1 VEPVLH
7 RVERIIM
14 SHKLDGILEVAAPDP
29 NEAAASHVLHE
40 TRDLYL
46 VEFDTPAIAAF
57 AKDLPAEFIP
67 LDSAE
72 LPFSQGIYH
81 DDMLAAE
88 RGLRPASLGTSGPGL
103 NGTNTNPC
111 NARFICASCRSAPAI
126 GSPKAPSSR

>member
-1 VEPVLH
+1 
-7 RVERIIM
+7 M